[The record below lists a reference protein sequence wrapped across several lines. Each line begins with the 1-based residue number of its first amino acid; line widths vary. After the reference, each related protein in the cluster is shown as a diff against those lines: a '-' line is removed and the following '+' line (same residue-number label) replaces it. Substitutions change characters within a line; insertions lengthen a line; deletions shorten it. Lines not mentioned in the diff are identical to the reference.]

1 MAASTHAGTDVMFR
15 DALQPGPKLADAD
28 LIFTAGPLAGTRLV
42 GFAVWNGR
50 DGLNVSLPNRAF
62 ETQSGQTKRYDLIRT
77 VDDSDF
83 TGLKRLKQWIL
94 DAYEA
99 THRE

>member
-1 MAASTHAGTDVMFR
+1 MAASPHAGTDVVFW
-15 DALQPGPKLADAD
+15 DSTQPGDKLADAD
-28 LIFTAGPLAGTRLV
+28 LIFTAGPMAGTRLV

-50 DGLNVSLPNRAF
+50 KGLNVSLPGRAF

-77 VDDSDF
+77 VEDGNF
-83 TGLKRLKQWIL
+83 TGITQLKQWIL
-94 DAYEA
+94 AQYEA